1 MTPFASP
8 ISEGGPGCGAA
19 PREKADG
26 FTSLTMTVQIHLPR
40 VTCRDGIQSYYE
52 ARIIPHI
59 VPQPAQFH
67 DHRDGSSGALGPPAH
82 SIARARWCRS
92 LVPPQS
98 DIAQVARRA
107 LSAGGPLRWR
117 GAYWCMSALAS
128 RTMACLAKERAGRTV
143 VVFGA
148 VFAVVGLA
156 TFAYVWWCA
165 RSACVP
171 RCGEAP
177 GRRRSS
183 CSLRRG
189 ATPMRL
195 SWARDVEA
203 LSACL
208 RHRANRC
215 QQVPLLPGLGS
226 QGEWRGLARR
236 GSAAAGARCR
246 PGQAWADRDD
256 QLRADGRGTGP
267 ACRLRAD
274 RPRGRPGRGEGPGTD
289 R

>member
-1 MTPFASP
+1 THYERVLVRCSRAQTWCQLQVHNLRGRAGVRGS
-8 ISEGGPGCGAA
+8 A
-19 PREKADG
+19 PRESRRFYIPDHDG
-26 FTSLTMTVQIHLPR
+26 SDPPTSCDLPR
-40 VTCRDGIQSYYE
+40 WHPVLLRGEDHPAY
-52 ARIIPHI
+52 

-67 DHRDGSSGALGPPAH
+67 DHRDGSSGAPGPPAH

-183 CSLRRG
+183 C
-189 ATPMRL
+189 
-195 SWARDVEA
+195 
-203 LSACL
+203 
-208 RHRANRC
+208 
-215 QQVPLLPGLGS
+215 
-226 QGEWRGLARR
+226 
-236 GSAAAGARCR
+236 
-246 PGQAWADRDD
+246 
-256 QLRADGRGTGP
+256 
-267 ACRLRAD
+267 
-274 RPRGRPGRGEGPGTD
+274 
-289 R
+289 